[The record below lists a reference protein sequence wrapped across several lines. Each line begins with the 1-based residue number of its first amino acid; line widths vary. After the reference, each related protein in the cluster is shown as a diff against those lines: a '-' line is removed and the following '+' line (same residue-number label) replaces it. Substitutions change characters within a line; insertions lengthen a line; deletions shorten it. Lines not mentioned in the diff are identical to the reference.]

1 MCADQAAVF
10 GVNTHYLVAVADRLS
25 GIKDDKDGTRV
36 GVFRITA
43 DEWEKLGKGPE
54 LTEPLP
60 AAGLQRT
67 RVQCIFAALQV
78 QRAQKSFEKDNP
90 NKSPSPADLYKIWPG
105 NDRPGIKTLE
115 AAIADTKALID
126 PADQVALEGEL
137 GGPIKLDF
145 LTADQQSMAVKIID
159 AFEAAG
165 CTVIAQ
171 AAALANAMAEFE
183 PQPEQGQQHAAGA
196 QRRSVSMQHQ
206 RRRRVGQDRGISQES
221 GQQHQADH
229 RRDGAASASVQDGN
243 RFESCRDVVCGES
256 RAAGRRGRRS
266 HEADDVCGEVPA
278 GLTARDRAGRLQL
291 CLRQRA

>member
-1 MCADQAAVF
+1 MTIERDKFAVMCADQAAVF

-171 AAALANAMAEFE
+171 AAALANAMAESSLNPNRVNNTPPEHSVGLFQCNINGGVGSGKTE
-183 PQPEQGQQHAAGA
+183 EFLKNPDNNIKLIIAEMELRAPQFKTATDLKAAVTLFVA
-196 QRRSVSMQHQ
+196 KVERP
-206 RRRRVGQDRGISQES
+206 
-221 GQQHQADH
+221 AD
-229 RRDGAASASVQDGN
+229 A
-243 RFESCRDVVCGES
+243 EGEATK
-256 RAAGRRGRRS
+256 RMTFA
-266 HEADDVCGEVPA
+266 VKFLPA
-278 GLTARDRAGRLQL
+278 
-291 CLRQRA
+291 